1 MLSQERLY
9 GVDESIGLLKA
20 GNDLVVA
27 GYASVE
33 LVDKQ
38 GDLITKEALK
48 DGFRKFMS
56 DPKYRNVQ
64 LAHSNIQVGE
74 VVPSYTDTEGR
85 LWKSEVDDVGMF
97 VVIQLRDDIE
107 KAREVAAEIRKGKL
121 RGFSIGGQAFKRVRK
136 SDPRHGDYQ
145 EISKLELH
153 EITICEKGINPE
165 ATFRILKQ
173 ETDSENTE
181 EKVKKMTEE
190 NDMQTQL
197 GDVLARLETRLDSM
211 EKAMPPQLKEAMK
224 DKKDDKDDKDKA
236 MADKKNDDKDEKM
249 YADEAKKSDEYSDVI
264 SSEYLDW
271 MENTL
276 KSAGVDVAGA
286 RGHFDDLAKAN
297 LGSTPEEFDLDYGQT
312 PNRESENG
320 KPSTNAIA
328 RLGGK
333 GEKKEVKKS
342 DFLTPDLVSE
352 ADVEAAYEVYKAAA
366 MEQEF
371 RGSLESRFADR
382 FAAERAEE
390 IAKAEA
396 AAYDARGPLD
406 EVMKALGALN
416 ERIDNIGTVETGT
429 PIAKSEAE
437 PAVEI
442 PSTVDMHR
450 MSWDEVHALA
460 DKAFRGE

>member
-236 MADKKNDDKDEKM
+236 MADKKDDDKDEKM

-416 ERIDNIGTVETGT
+416 ERIDNIGTVEAGT